1 MPLRGLQFVIFILL
15 SVMSFA
21 QVKIQGKVIDAAT
34 GKPISYVDVR
44 LPELKLNTTSN
55 TDGSF
60 YIESKSNASKLEFS
74 KNGYFSS
81 DYDISKLIDFNFLAE
96 LEPENESDVIDDSSS
111 SSSDEISLQVVTV
124 SSKKKKRIKKK
135 ENPAYA
141 ILREVWARRK
151 TNGLKMVPQ
160 YSYNEYE
167 KLQFD
172 ISNVDSSFMKKKIF
186 KGFEFVFE
194 KVDTSSINGKT
205 YLPAFLNE
213 AIYKVEGIN
222 KPKTVERRELKANK
236 TSGFE
241 NNDVVAATVK
251 NLFKDINIYDN
262 RLNFLNIKFVSPIAT
277 DGFSVYDYELK
288 DTIDIDGIETYRI
301 KYYPRRE
308 GELTFKGDMYIS
320 KNSYAVKAI
329 YLETTKDMNVNFVR
343 NIYMN
348 LDYDVAN
355 DSVFFPKKEYAM
367 LDMTILSKKE
377 SSKGLFAHR
386 TVNYYDYDFE
396 TRQEDKYYEQ
406 RIDPTKVSTAEQSKE
421 YWAENR
427 PEALTKDQEGIYE
440 TLDQLNEI
448 PKFNN
453 FVKAIEILGS
463 GYWNVGKFDIGN
475 IYSIFGY
482 NQIEGFRLRTGG
494 RTYFSQND
502 MWRAQGFL
510 AYGFKDDQFKYGTD
524 FRYMFNT
531 LNRFQIGI
539 GTKRDVEQL
548 AAQLTASDGIMSRS
562 FASSSIINQGDNFYL
577 SSNNLTNVYT
587 SIEPW
592 KNIVLRLDGNYQR
605 VKPASREHFSI
616 AYDQN
621 GVRKETLTNSSL
633 SFSVIAKPG
642 AKYSQYGLDRL
653 EMSTLAPTLMLRYTR
668 GLKGVINSD
677 FEYDKIQFLYTQPIL
692 VGSFGKSLVT
702 VETGKTFQAVPLS
715 LLSAIPGNESY
726 GQVYGT
732 FSQLDYYEFVTDQYV
747 TLNWEHHFNGWI
759 LNKIPLI
766 KKLKLREVG
775 FLRAAYGDI
784 SEKSIAIN
792 RSTIDYYAP
801 NEQIYYEYGFGI
813 ENIGWGNIRPIRF
826 DFNWRGNYNNLP
838 DVRKFGVT
846 LGLQWDF

>member
-1 MPLRGLQFVIFILL
+1 MSNKKILSLLFTFVTAI
-15 SVMSFA
+15 VFA
-21 QVKIQGKVIDAAT
+21 QVKIQGKVLDAVT
-34 GKPISYVDVR
+34 GKPIPYADVR
-44 LPELKLNTTSN
+44 LPELKVGSTTN

-60 YIESKSNASKLEFS
+60 YVESPNNTKRLLISKS
-74 KNGYFSS
+74 GYQV
-81 DYDISKLIDFNFLAE
+81 YEYEIVQNIDFNFLAE
-96 LEPENESDVIDDSSS
+96 LDPVSEDDTEDFVSNN
-111 SSSDEISLQVVTV
+111 DAVTLETAVVTG
-124 SSKKKKRIKKK
+124 KKKQRVKKK

-141 ILREVWARRK
+141 ILREVWARK
-151 TNGLKMVPQ
+151 KSNGLKMVPQ
-160 YSYNEYE
+160 YTYNEYE

-172 ISNVDSSFMKKKIF
+172 LSNIDSAFMKRKIF

-213 AIYKVEGIN
+213 SIYKVEGIN
-222 KPKTVERRELKANK
+222 KPKTVERKELLANK

-288 DTIDIDGIETYRI
+288 DTVDIDGIETYRI

-320 KNSYAVKAI
+320 KDSYAVKTI
-329 YLETTKDMNVNFVR
+329 DLETTKEMNVNFIR

-348 LDYDVAN
+348 LDFDVAN
-355 DSVFFPKKEYAM
+355 DSVFYPKKEYAM

-377 SSKGLFAHR
+377 SSKGLFAHK
-386 TVNYYDYDFE
+386 TVNYYNYDFE
-396 TRQEDKYYEQ
+396 TRNPNVEYYSE
-406 RIDPTKVSTAEQSKE
+406 RIDPAKSAINVQDDE
-421 YWAENR
+421 YWANNR

-440 TLDQLNEI
+440 TLDQLNEV
-448 PKFNN
+448 PKFNRI
-453 FVKAIEILGS
+453 VKTVEVLGS
-463 GYWNVGKFDIGN
+463 GYYRVGNIDIGN
-475 IYSIFGY
+475 LYSSFGY
-482 NQIEGFRLRTGG
+482 NQIEGFRLRAGA

-502 MWRAQGFL
+502 MWRAQGFI
-510 AYGFKDDQFKYGTD
+510 AYGFRDDKVKYGAD
-524 FRYMFNT
+524 FRYMFNKF
-531 LNRFQIGI
+531 NRFQIGI

-548 AAQLTASDGIMSRS
+548 AAQLTASDGIMTRS
-562 FASSSIINQGDNFYL
+562 FASSSIINQGDNYFL

-592 KNIVLRLDGNYQR
+592 KNIIFRLDGNYQR
-605 VKPASREHFSI
+605 VKSASSDYFSI
-616 AYDQN
+616 AYDKD
-621 GVRKETLTNSSL
+621 GVQQEHLTNSSV
-633 SFSVIAKPG
+633 SFSVIARPG
-642 AKYSQYGLDRL
+642 AKYSQYGIDRI
-653 EMSTLAPTLMLRYTR
+653 EMTTLAPTIMLRYTK
-668 GLKGVINSD
+668 GLKGVIDSD
-677 FEYDKIQFLYTQPIL
+677 FEYDKLQFLYTQPIL
-692 VGSFGKSLVT
+692 IGSFGKSLVT
-702 VETGKTFQAVPLS
+702 VEAGKTFQGVPLS

-732 FSQLDYYEFVTDQYV
+732 FSQLDYYEFVTDEYV
-747 TLNWEHHFNGWI
+747 TMNFEHHFNGWI
-759 LNKIPLI
+759 LNKIPWI

-784 SEKSIAIN
+784 SEKSLNIN
-792 RSTIDYYAP
+792 RSTIHYSAP
-801 NEQIYYEYGFGI
+801 NQQIYYEYGFGI
-813 ENIGWGNIRPIRF
+813 ENIGWANIRPIRI

-846 LGLQWDF
+846 LGLQWNF